1 MVCAALDKFI
11 KIIFTLLKRCE
22 INIALAEKTK
32 SKSKSSKNVQN
43 YSFLNNL

>member
-11 KIIFTLLKRCE
+11 KIIFTLPKRYE

-32 SKSKSSKNVQN
+32 
-43 YSFLNNL
+43 